1 MASERKF
8 VSRCILKAVPGKHKG
23 ALVLSVGSADHES
36 GTLLVHDQDYW
47 NTDDWKLKNLQMRIA
62 AQ

>member
-23 ALVLSVGSADHES
+23 ALEWEGTDQES
-36 GTLLVHDQDYW
+36 GTLLVRDQDYW
-47 NTDDWKLKNLQMRIA
+47 NTGDWKIDICK
-62 AQ
+62 